1 MSTSS
6 SVVPVGGSGAIVP
19 HSSPPSFT
27 SGGSHPSSTS
37 SGPTDLITLSP
48 TSSADKIDF
57 FFTRDNQFYRLE
69 QVIKVMFNLKEAFLK
84 MKEKLEKHEKCLME
98 FAAREAL
105 DYGSD
110 SDSDSDSVQS
120 R

>member
-1 MSTSS
+1 MPTSS
-6 SVVPVGGSGAIVP
+6 SGDIVP
-19 HSSPPSFT
+19 YNLST
-27 SGGSHPSSTS
+27 SGGSSSSSTSGVSPPSSTS

-48 TSSADKIDF
+48 TGSLDRIDF
-57 FFTRDNQFYRLE
+57 LLTKGNQIYRLE
-69 QVIKVMFNLKEAFLK
+69 QVIQVMFNLKEAFSK

-105 DYGSD
+105 DYE
-110 SDSDSDSVQS
+110 SDSDSVQS